1 VSATR
6 AGLTAFFIIA
16 WKIKKDKDDLLSL
29 YFPKNILKKKEIS
42 SPCRIKIK

>member
-6 AGLTAFFIIA
+6 VGLTAFFIIA

-29 YFPKNILKKKEIS
+29 IFPKKYPQKKGNLL
-42 SPCRIKIK
+42 PM